1 MDNLKIKL
9 YGFIPVNKKQF
20 LLGYT
25 IFSFAFLF
33 LTLYFSMYK
42 VNIPENVSFYVK
54 LIYENYHIFW
64 SLMLFWTVI
73 EGMFFWNK
81 FTKKQL
87 NIILEQK
94 TKIETQNI
102 ELNTQ
107 KEEITAQRDEIEAQ
121 RDELVFQRDTI
132 LFQKKEITDSINY
145 AYRIQKAILPPD
157 KYVNACLPSHFI
169 FYRPKDVVS
178 GDFYFVEKLGNEV
191 VFSAVDCTGH
201 GVPGAMMSVI
211 GYNLLTQAVK
221 VNHLTKPSEIL
232 KFLDLGVTETLRQTY
247 GESGVN
253 DGMDIAICSFNTDT
267 LIIQYAGA
275 YNSLVLI
282 KKIDNIDKSLTN
294 EPINS
299 STLQPINSSTYQLI
313 EIKADKYPIGVNYE
327 GLADSYTN
335 NIIQLAKGD
344 LIYMYSDG
352 FADQFGGEKGKKFKY
367 KPLKELLLSI
377 KDETM
382 QNQKNIIEKTFV
394 DWKQNLEQVDDVLVM
409 GVRV

>member
-1 MDNLKIKL
+1 MDNFKIKL
-9 YGFIPVNKKQF
+9 YGYIPINKMQF
-20 LLGYT
+20 LTGY
-25 IFSFAFLF
+25 ILFSSAFLF
-33 LTLYFSMYK
+33 LTIYFSFYSLI
-42 VNIPENVSFYVK
+42 VPENLSYYAELLYKNFH
-54 LIYENYHIFW
+54 LFW
-64 SLMLFWTVI
+64 LLMLFWTVV

-81 FTKKQL
+81 FTKRQL
-87 NIILEQK
+87 EIITEQK
-94 TKIETQNI
+94 IKIENQNI

-107 KEEITAQRDEIEAQ
+107 KEEISAQRDEIEAQ

-132 LFQKKEITDSINY
+132 VFQKKEIVDSINY

-157 KYVNACLPSHFI
+157 KYVNACLPDNFI

-253 DGMDIAICSFNTDT
+253 DGMDIAICSLNTET
-267 LIIQYAGA
+267 LVIQYSGA
-275 YNSLVLI
+275 YNTLVLI
-282 KKIDNIDKSLTN
+282 KKTNDNKLEDFENQSSTN
-294 EPINS
+294 KLINS
-299 STLQPINSSTYQLI
+299 STHQLI
-313 EIKADKYPIGVNYE
+313 EVKSDKFPIGVNYD

-335 NIIQLAKGD
+335 NIIQLSKGD
-344 LIYMYSDG
+344 LLYMYSDG
-352 FADQFGGEKGKKFKY
+352 YADQFGGEKGKKFKY
-367 KPLKELLLSI
+367 KPLKELLLSV
-377 KDETM
+377 KDETL
-382 QNQKNIIEKTFV
+382 QEQKNIIEKTFV
-394 DWKQNLEQVDDVLVM
+394 EWKKDLEQVDDVLVM
-409 GVRV
+409 GVRI